1 MKIICEKDKLLK
13 AINAVVRGVPT
24 RTTMPILEGIYIQT
38 NTNELKLT
46 TYDLEL
52 GIEYII
58 KAEIIEEDE
67 DEFEDLN
74 AKVDQLEDFYNEIHD
89 KEIDEEEELEN
100 EDAFSDDEFEG
111 VITQLSKQNTILYLR
126 DTFNS
131 ISTMK
136 PAFMMKIQKL
146 NGDQVISGINSI
158 ILSELKA
165 IK

>member
-1 MKIICEKDKLLK
+1 M
-13 AINAVVRGVPT
+13 
-24 RTTMPILEGIYIQT
+24 
-38 NTNELKLT
+38 
-46 TYDLEL
+46 
-52 GIEYII
+52 
-58 KAEIIEEDE
+58 
-67 DEFEDLN
+67 
-74 AKVDQLEDFYNEIHD
+74 DQLEDFYNEIHD

-111 VITQLSKQNTILYLR
+111 VITQLSKQNKILYLR
-126 DTFNS
+126 DAFNS